1 MGWIRDRMEDLEP
14 PVQSL
19 IELAQRVRK
28 AKAWPRAERIKES
41 SLATYLGKFDA
52 GEALEWLEQRPG
64 ALQALAEILEMSQ
77 EEAEE
82 QLAQLQPPRSSTGSR
97 VRLRD
102 VPVRPMDLRRE
113 SLPPG
118 IPVQVRD
125 PATWPLWWQA
135 PSGAGRTLTGQ
146 WLEARGQALFL
157 QAETWAEAERQLPEQ
172 GAVYLVLGS
181 GEGAPL
187 QATWPSGLKLCVA
200 TESPAPRPSER
211 EVERGAREPREL
223 PLASASRRPAH
234 SVWLPVS
241 SPEARSVLRELVD
254 WVAERLTVEGFD
266 REACQR
272 WLLETP
278 GLLARVD
285 TLGTALG
292 FIGLFAIY
300 GKKGDASG
308 LAKAR
313 TAADLARLF
322 LRLRLQQSESV
333 DLPLEQLWKRL
344 QHLGQRLLLESD
356 TPSAEL
362 RSTDGWLSLMHV
374 RPDGA
379 DLAWL
384 QELERQ
390 GLKVDR
396 TGLQKLQGRLPAETF
411 RVVRGLKELGL
422 LRERQPSLLGFQPP
436 WVLAALIEQA
446 LLETLEQGPLAWGTV
461 LLRREHAPAVFEALL
476 ERCRGGDFSQAWA
489 VLQAPD
495 TRSPAWVAALEA
507 IFRVLGLALLEGKAV
522 PEPLR
527 LGVLRL
533 QRALV
538 VPDDVGLPLPRI
550 AYELP
555 SARESLLV
563 DHRVWDA
570 ALLALSE
577 TLTPEAGL
585 SLESWC
591 TKPSE
596 EARRGLLYRASYRP
610 PQEPRM
616 PEVWLLP
623 LLLLGGRLLD
633 TLGPPAAASTAI
645 PLLLQPE
652 HQLRFLQQPQV
663 SLSHLNPAVFW
674 RALGPLMP
682 EYTRR
687 RGGDWALCVRKIW
700 AAWLSS
706 NPTELPSFLHLEEA
720 HAEIFWRYLPP
731 QAVEVLASLRHRH
744 LLGEKDACRF
754 FQAEHWAAFMRVWL
768 EKTEPWGTAPM
779 HALWQR
785 IPAEY
790 VRQAIRAGRPDKHD
804 HATRKELWQ
813 RLPEVFCE
821 ELDALFRQGQWDKAL
836 TQVCGA
842 PPSAIPRLLASAKA
856 ALEHRSAAPP
866 ASVIQW
872 LHQTIAQRAP
882 DWSKAWTLL
891 EYLMPPAP
899 V

>member
-28 AKAWPRAERIKES
+28 AQSWPRAERIKES

-64 ALQALAEILEMSQ
+64 ALQALAEILEMTQ
-77 EEAEE
+77 EEAGE
-82 QLAQLQPPRSSTGSR
+82 QLSQLQPPRSSSGAR

-135 PSGAGRTLTGQ
+135 SSGAGRTLTGQ

-157 QAETWAEAERQLPEQ
+157 QAETWAEAVRQLPEQ

-181 GEGAPL
+181 AEGAPL

-200 TESPAPRPSER
+200 TDAPPPRPPER
-211 EVERGAREPREL
+211 EVERIPREPREL
-223 PLASASRRPAH
+223 SKASGSRRPAP
-234 SVWLPVS
+234 SVWLSVS
-241 SPEARSVLRELVD
+241 SPDARSVLRELLEWVD
-254 WVAERLTVEGFD
+254 ERITVAGFD
-266 REACQR
+266 REACLR
-272 WLLETP
+272 WLETP
-278 GLLARVD
+278 DILARVD

-292 FIGLFAIY
+292 FIGLFATY
-300 GKKGDASG
+300 GKKGEESG

-313 TAADLARLF
+313 SAADLARLF

-333 DLPLEQLWKRL
+333 EVPFDLLWQRL
-344 QHLGQRLLLESD
+344 QHLGQRLLLESED
-356 TPSAEL
+356 PGAEV
-362 RSTDGWLSLMHV
+362 RSMDAWLSLVRM
-374 RPDGA
+374 RPDDA
-379 DLAWL
+379 DLEWL
-384 QELERQ
+384 KELERQ

-396 TGLQKLQGRLPAETF
+396 KSLDKLQAMLPADAF
-411 RVVRGLKELGL
+411 RVVRSLKELSL
-422 LRERQPSLLGFQPP
+422 LRERQPQQLAFQPS
-436 WVLAALIEQA
+436 WMLAGLIEQA
-446 LLETLEQGPLAWGTV
+446 LLETLDQGPLAWGNV
-461 LLRREHAPAVFEALL
+461 LLRQEHAPAVFGALL
-476 ERCRGGDFSQAWA
+476 DRCRCGDFTLARA

-495 TRSPAWVAALEA
+495 TRNPAWVAALEA
-507 IFRVLGLALLEGKAV
+507 IFRVLGLVVLEGNAV
-522 PEPLR
+522 PEDLR
-527 LGVLRL
+527 QGVLRL

-538 VPDDVGLPLPRI
+538 VPDAGGLPRPRI

-563 DHRVWDA
+563 DHRVWYA

-577 TLTPEAGL
+577 TLAPQAEL
-585 SLESWC
+585 SLDSWC
-591 TKPSE
+591 TKPSAD
-596 EARRGLLYRASYRP
+596 ARRWLLYMASYRS

-616 PEVWLLP
+616 PEAWLLP

-633 TLGPPAAASTAI
+633 NLGPLAPSSAAT

-652 HQLRFLQQPQV
+652 RLLRSLQEPEV
-663 SLSHLNPAVFW
+663 SLSQLNQAVSW
-674 RALGPLMP
+674 HALGPLLP
-682 EYTRR
+682 EYARR

-706 NPTELPSFLHLEEA
+706 STSDLPSFLYPEEA
-720 HAEIFWRYLPP
+720 HAEIFWKYLPP
-731 QAVEVLASLRHRH
+731 QAVEVLASKRHRH
-744 LLGEKDACRF
+744 LLGEKEACRF
-754 FQAEHWAAFMRVWL
+754 FQAEHWEAFSRVWI
-768 EKTEPWGTAPM
+768 EKTEPWGTAPI

-790 VRQAIRAGRPDKHD
+790 VRQAIRAGRPDAHD
-804 HATRKELWQ
+804 QMTRKELWQ

-821 ELDALFRQGQWDKAL
+821 EIDALFRQGQWDKAL
-836 TQVCGA
+836 TQVWGA

-856 ALEHRSAAPP
+856 ALEHRGASPP

-872 LHQTIAQRAP
+872 LHQMIAQRAP